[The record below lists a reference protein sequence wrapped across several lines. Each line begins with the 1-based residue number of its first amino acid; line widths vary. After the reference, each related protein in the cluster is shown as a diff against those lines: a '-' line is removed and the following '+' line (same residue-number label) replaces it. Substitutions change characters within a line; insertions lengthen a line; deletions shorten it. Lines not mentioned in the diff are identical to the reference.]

1 LVIMT
6 VLYAF
11 VTTRTG
17 AVSVIASSL
26 IDRAV
31 DQSLAPIGEDGPVP
45 ADLLLALRAVTDP
58 RARRGRRHQ
67 VVSVLAIAVC
77 AVLAGA
83 RSYIAISEWA
93 RDLPPTVR
101 ARLGLG
107 RRPPCESTI
116 RRVLQGVD
124 AAQLDRVVST
134 WLAARSTP
142 TCPAVPS
149 AAPRRV
155 IALDGKTARGARHAG
170 GRAVHLLAAYDTG
183 TGAVLGQT
191 VVDGKTNEISAFAPL
206 LDRIDIAG
214 AIVTADALHTQRGHV
229 SYLTGRGAH
238 YLLTVKAN
246 QPTLLRQ
253 LRALP
258 WTDVPVADTTVDKA
272 HGRHEQRT
280 LKLTAVSAGIGFP
293 HAALALQT
301 TRRSRPLT
309 GGRWRTET
317 VYAITDLT
325 TEQTSP
331 IELADALRA
340 HWGIENRLHWVRDVT
355 YGEDLSQIRTGHG
368 PAVMATLRNLA
379 ISLLRKAG
387 ATNIAAACRHL
398 SRHPARVLPMI
409 M

>member
-1 LVIMT
+1 MT

-11 VTTRTG
+11 VITRTG
-17 AVSVIASSL
+17 AVSVFASSL

-31 DQSLAPIGEDGPVP
+31 DQFQLSGGAGEPVP

-58 RARRGRRHQ
+58 RARRGRRHG
-67 VVSVLAIAVC
+67 VAAVLGVAAC

-83 RSYIAISEWA
+83 RSYIAVAEWA
-93 RDLPPTVR
+93 RDLPPTVWI
-101 ARLGLG
+101 RLGLG
-107 RRPPCESTI
+107 RRAPSESTI
-116 RRVLQGVD
+116 RRVLQSVD
-124 AAQLDRVVST
+124 AAELNQVVSA
-134 WLAARSTP
+134 WLTARAGPGSPAAGPDR
-142 TCPAVPS
+142 
-149 AAPRRV
+149 PRRV
-155 IALDGKTARGARHAG
+155 IALDGKSARGARLAG
-170 GRAVHLLAAYDTG
+170 GRAVHLLAAYATATG
-183 TGAVLGQT
+183 EVLGQA
-191 VVDGKTNEISAFAPL
+191 VVDGKTNEISAFGPL
-206 LDRIDIAG
+206 LDRIDLAG
-214 AIVTADALHTQRGHV
+214 AIITADALHTQRAHV
-229 SYLTGRGAH
+229 HYLVGRDAH

-253 LRALP
+253 LKALP
-258 WTDVPVADTTVDKA
+258 WNDVPVADTTTDKA
-272 HGRHEQRT
+272 HGRQEHRT

-293 HAALALQT
+293 HAALALQI

-309 GGRWRTET
+309 GGRWRTEI
-317 VYAITDLT
+317 VHAITDLT
-325 TEQTSP
+325 AEQTTP
-331 IELADALRA
+331 VELADAVRG